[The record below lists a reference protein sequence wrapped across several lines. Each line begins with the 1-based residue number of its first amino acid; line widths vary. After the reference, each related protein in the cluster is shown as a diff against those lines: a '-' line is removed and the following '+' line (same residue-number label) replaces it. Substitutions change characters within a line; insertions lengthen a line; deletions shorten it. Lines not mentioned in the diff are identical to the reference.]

1 MDAAPRRTTDTMK
14 TTITETRFVIV
25 NTRNC
30 LADDLGDQGRG
41 ESFGWST
48 EAEAEAALENLAETT
63 GWDVSSYSV
72 RAATAEEIA
81 RSTQR
86 A

>member
-1 MDAAPRRTTDTMK
+1 MK
-14 TTITETRFVIV
+14 TTITTARFIIV
-25 NTRNC
+25 NGSNR

-41 ESFGWST
+41 EHFGWET
-48 EAEAEAALENLAETT
+48 EEAAEAALENLAETT
-63 GWDVSSYSV
+63 GWNVSDYSV
-72 RAATAEEIA
+72 RAATADEIA